1 MGECLKTRRGGVKYE
16 LPVLNNT
23 YPQDVSL
30 TVIEGNSTSA
40 TFYVEIA
47 TPGNP
52 AKYTYQWYVDGSAV
66 DGATSSSYTKTGLTS
81 TATDNIYCE
90 ITNKAGTVTS
100 RTATLSVV
108 QYTKPVLNS
117 SYPANV
123 TQLEKSG
130 GSATFKVV
138 ISTAGNPASYTYQ
151 WYVNNSAVSGATSTS
166 YTKTG
171 LTSAATYTVYCR
183 VTNAAGTVQSR
194 TATLTV
200 QSSQPVYTYSGSHEL
215 IKEGTYNWKIKL
227 KSGGTLRFSHLG
239 NCTGAIDVF
248 LVGGGGGGGTSG
260 GGGGK
265 TTTSTATIAVN
276 TNYTIAVGGG
286 GASGKLNVTG
296 GTGGTSTAFSKSAAG
311 GTGGG
316 GSTVG
321 SAGGSGGSGGGG
333 YGGNDVGGAGGSNGG
348 NGTRYNLDSK
358 AGSGQGTTTREFGSS
373 SGTLYAGGGGGAGKP
388 GGAGGSGGGGAGIH
402 LDNYATTGGTPG
414 TTNTGGGGGGYSWTT
429 HTGGAGGSGIVVIR
443 NKR

>member
-1 MGECLKTRRGGVKYE
+1 MIFNLGGGAFETPTLNPNYPADASIVVIDGKTA
-16 LPVLNNT
+16 
-23 YPQDVSL
+23 
-30 TVIEGNSTSA
+30 SA
-40 TFYVEIA
+40 TFAVEIA
-47 TPGNP
+47 THGAPTE
-52 AKYTYQWYVDGSAV
+52 YTYQWYENGTAIA
-66 DGATSSSYTKTGLTS
+66 GATGSSYTKTVTTGGTHTL
-81 TATDNIYCE
+81 YCKV
-90 ITNKAGTVTS
+90 TNAAGEVLS
-100 RTATLSVV
+100 RTATLTVTLHKV
-108 QYTKPVLNS
+108 PVLNS

-123 TQLEKSG
+123 TQVEKSG
-130 GSATFKVV
+130 GSATFKVQ
-138 ISTAGNPASYTYQ
+138 IATAGIPASYTYQ
-151 WYVNNSAVSGATSTS
+151 WYVNGSAVSGATGSS

-171 LTSAATYTVYCR
+171 LTSAATYTVYCK

-239 NCTGAIDVF
+239 NCTGTIDVF

-286 GASGKLNVTG
+286 GASGYLDATG
-296 GTGGTSTAFSKSAAG
+296 GTGGTSTAFGKSAAG
-311 GTGGG
+311 GTGGTHG
-316 GSTVG
+316 TVG
-321 SAGGSGGSGGGG
+321 SIGGSGGSGGGG
-333 YGGNDVGGAGGSNGG
+333 YGGGDVGGAGGSDGG
-348 NGTRYNLDSK
+348 NGTRFNLNSTG
-358 AGSGQGTTTREFGSS
+358 GSGQGTTTREFGSS

-388 GGAGGSGGGGAGIH
+388 GGTGGSGGGGAGLH
-402 LDNYATTGGTPG
+402 VDYYDKQGGSPG
-414 TTNTGGGGGGYSWTT
+414 ATNTGGGGGGYSWTT
-429 HTGGAGGSGIVVIR
+429 FRGGAGGSGIVVIR